1 MIGKE
6 YITPEKFHKYIDRYA
21 CPYDFGFETE
31 YSKFYC
37 GEGYY
42 QGDCKKCWD
51 SEVIETNCKPN
62 GCLENIDKDRV
73 N

>member
-1 MIGKE
+1 MNGRE
-6 YITPEKFHKYIDRYA
+6 YITPEKFHEYIDDYA

-31 YSKFYC
+31 YMKLYC
-37 GEGYY
+37 GKGHY

-51 SEVIETNCKPN
+51 SEVIKTNCTPN
-62 GCLENIDKDRV
+62 GCLENTDKDR

>member
-1 MIGKE
+1 MNGKE
-6 YITPEKFHKYIDRYA
+6 YITPEKFHEYIDRYA

-37 GEGYY
+37 GEGCY

-51 SEVIETNCKPN
+51 SKVIETNYKPN

>member
-1 MIGKE
+1 MEKKYRYNIG
-6 YITPEKFHKYIDRYA
+6 
-21 CPYDFGFETE
+21 C
-31 YSKFYC
+31 S